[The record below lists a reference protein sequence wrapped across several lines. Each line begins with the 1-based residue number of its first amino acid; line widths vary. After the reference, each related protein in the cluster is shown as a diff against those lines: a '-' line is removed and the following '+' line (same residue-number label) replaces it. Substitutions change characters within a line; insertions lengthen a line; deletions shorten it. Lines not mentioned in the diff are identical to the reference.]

1 MQRYVYSVPQI
12 LIWAFALYIAVLA
25 YQDFLLGGNSWK
37 QGDWLINSMEATIRR
52 GVMGSLL
59 LRASQALSIDPVL
72 LVVLLQISLLLATV
86 SLIALS
92 IRRSDT
98 PATLWL
104 LILSPGFFIS
114 FWSLDDQ
121 GGLRK
126 ELIAFLA
133 FALLLFAS
141 SRPMPGRVM
150 IYSSAIAFGF
160 AVLSHEGNLF
170 FAPFFAFGYY
180 LLFAKSAISGRH
192 LAALLVILAGSCI
205 ATVVIAFSFDT
216 VTDYMTVCRPV
227 LAAGVDA
234 EICSGAIK
242 ALEIPLKEYLTA
254 TFWMFFSPLIL
265 SFALLYAITAIPI
278 IVIGRHFID
287 GRVFIKAYIASAFLF
302 LPLYVVAVDWGRWVS
317 FHTTAVI
324 FALLIALSLG
334 YSKNTPGRELPP
346 VLFNIIL
353 IFFLI
358 VGFSHFV
365 NVIWGGMAWKTIN
378 GVLQPTAG

>member
-1 MQRYVYSVPQI
+1 MFTLYVV
-12 LIWAFALYIAVLA
+12 VLA

-37 QGDWLINSMEATIRR
+37 QGDWLINSVDTTVRR
-52 GVMGSLL
+52 GIMGSLL
-59 LRASQALSIDPVL
+59 LRVSQTLSIDVVL
-72 LVVLLQISLLLATV
+72 LVVLLQISLLLAAMGLLTQ
-86 SLIALS
+86 S

-98 PATLWL
+98 PATIWL

-126 ELIAFLA
+126 ELITFLA
-133 FALLLFAS
+133 FTLLLYAT
-141 SRPMPGRVM
+141 SRLTPSRIL
-150 IYSSAIAFGF
+150 IYVSAFVFGF

-170 FAPFFAFGYY
+170 FAPFFAFSYY
-180 LLFAKSAISGRH
+180 LLFAKSAISRRE
-192 LAALLVILAGSCI
+192 LAALLIILAGSCV

-254 TFWMFFSPLIL
+254 TFWMFFSPLVL

-287 GRVFIKAYIASAFLF
+287 GRMFIKAYVASAFLF
-302 LPLYVVAVDWGRWVS
+302 LPLYLVAVDWGRWVS

-324 FALLIALSLG
+324 FTLLIAVSLG
-334 YSKNTPGRELPP
+334 FAKNTPGRELPP
-346 VLFNIIL
+346 VLFNILL

-365 NVIWGGMAWKTIN
+365 NVIWGGMAWKAVN
-378 GVLQPTAG
+378 GIL